1 MALAVSVMATATGT
15 ASANPRVK
23 GEGEVRR
30 APNVADP
37 SAFSILKWGKN
48 EIEKEK
54 ILLLCLR
61 VEFKTEP
68 CSPTRPKGKNVTLC
82 LPKIGIAQGETER

>member
-37 SAFSILKWGKN
+37 SAFSILKW
-48 EIEKEK
+48 
-54 ILLLCLR
+54 R
-61 VEFKTEP
+61 
-68 CSPTRPKGKNVTLC
+68 KNVKNISEC
-82 LPKIGIAQGETER
+82 FNQCDIFVKSFVSDDIPYEETIQKL